1 MANKVYPKMDRS
13 NRAKQFMPFAA
24 LKGYEEALREKE
36 REVAEREKKEQL
48 SDEEVSYCFG
58 DFFNVKSQ

>member
-1 MANKVYPKMDRS
+1 MIERPKMSREE
-13 NRAKQFMPFAA
+13 RAKQFMPFAA

-36 REVAEREKKEQL
+36 RQVAEREKKEQL

-58 DFFNVKSQ
+58 DFFNVK

>member
-1 MANKVYPKMDRS
+1 MSREE
-13 NRAKQFMPFAA
+13 RAKQFMPFAA
-24 LKGYEEALREKE
+24 LKGSEEALREKE

-58 DFFNVKSQ
+58 DFFNVKSP